1 MIQLGQSTMIKLF
14 AARYAKLQFDFTFE
28 VDTFT
33 LYIFISTHQN
43 HSIANLEIS
52 ATKRFFLPLQQ
63 TLVQDIIPHS
73 EMVQ

>member
-1 MIQLGQSTMIKLF
+1 MIKLF

-52 ATKRFFLPLQQ
+52 ATKRFFLPLQ
-63 TLVQDIIPHS
+63 
-73 EMVQ
+73 